1 MSWRASASAVP
12 RVTVA
17 EEMRAASAREEPTLT
32 LPYNPT
38 LPCALAGI
46 IVGLHGGGA
55 RMLEKHAAGFL
66 VARFCLL

>member
-1 MSWRASASAVP
+1 MCKKWQELHQRGKK
-12 RVTVA
+12 
-17 EEMRAASAREEPTLT
+17 PTLT